1 MGSFLPFIVPYILL
15 AILSCNTEEKMKKGK
30 KWRKSKSAKRPTG
43 NEICNEIRADERT
56 KKEIGIQPVYE
67 ILLMW

>member
-1 MGSFLPFIVPYILL
+1 MG
-15 AILSCNTEEKMKKGK
+15 
-30 KWRKSKSAKRPTG
+30 PTG
-43 NEICNEIRADERT
+43 NEICNEIRQNERT